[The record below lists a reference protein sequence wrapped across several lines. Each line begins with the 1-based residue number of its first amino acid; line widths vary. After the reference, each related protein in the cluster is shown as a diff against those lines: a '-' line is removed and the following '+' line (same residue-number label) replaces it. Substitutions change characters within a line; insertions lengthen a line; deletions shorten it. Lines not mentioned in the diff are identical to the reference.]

1 MTDNPG
7 GGGREATGH
16 GADQGSPVSRGPS
29 SAPPPGPWRSTA
41 PVQPRRGHRPGW
53 LGTAGMWSL
62 PQEGGLDP
70 RAEAQANLR
79 AAGRDPGPCPSCS
92 VTGAEAAPAVTPFAA
107 PEEEEIC
114 MNPEA
119 SLPQGPGGNKRG
131 PGEPW
136 LLLSLRGR
144 AQGTSTMAWTPL
156 LLPLLSLCTG
166 AAPQAQPPRS

>member
-1 MTDNPG
+1 
-7 GGGREATGH
+7 
-16 GADQGSPVSRGPS
+16 
-29 SAPPPGPWRSTA
+29 
-41 PVQPRRGHRPGW
+41 
-53 LGTAGMWSL
+53 MWSL
-62 PQEGGLDP
+62 PQEGDLDP

-166 AAPQAQPPRS
+166 AAPRPCPQAQTSPDLNPSSAQAPPRGEGGTPGKGPFRL